1 MHNQMQS
8 QGGQA
13 GQQTANMTANRN
25 MLSDKE
31 LHYLKDFLSW
41 ELLAV
46 KKCKDAA
53 DACEDMQLRGLIEQ
67 TGRKHMAHFETI
79 LSQLQ

>member
-1 MHNQMQS
+1 MQQPNQ
-8 QGGQA
+8 
-13 GQQTANMTANRN
+13 QQNQQQQNQNMTADRN
-25 MLSDKE
+25 TVSDKE

-53 DACEDMQLRGLIEQ
+53 DACTDPAIRQMIEQ
-67 TGRKHMAHFETI
+67 TGQKHVAHYES
-79 LSQLQ
+79 LLAELHA

>member
-1 MHNQMQS
+1 MPMQQPNQ
-8 QGGQA
+8 
-13 GQQTANMTANRN
+13 QQNQNMTADRN
-25 MLSDKE
+25 TVSDKE

-53 DACEDMQLRGLIEQ
+53 DACTDPAIRQMIEQ
-67 TGRKHMAHFETI
+67 TGQKHVAHYES
-79 LSQLQ
+79 LLAELHA

>member
-1 MHNQMQS
+1 MQMQ
-8 QGGQA
+8 
-13 GQQTANMTANRN
+13 QQQQNQNMTSNRN
-25 MLSDKE
+25 TVSDKE

-53 DACEDMQLRGLIEQ
+53 DACTDPAIRQLIEQ
-67 TGRKHMAHFETI
+67 TGQMHVARYESI
-79 LSQLQ
+79 LAELHA

>member
-1 MHNQMQS
+1 MPMQ
-8 QGGQA
+8 
-13 GQQTANMTANRN
+13 QQNMNMTANRN
-25 MLSDKE
+25 MHSDKE

-53 DACEDMQLRGLIEQ
+53 DACTDPQIRQMIEQ
-67 TGRKHMAHFETI
+67 TGQKHIAHYESI
-79 LSQLQ
+79 LAELHA